1 MKYFKITERFSLFFA
16 AVFFVAFSSFTFNVI
31 ENNEADIVTVKGEV
45 LDLACF
51 MKSGAKGKDHKGC
64 AATCIGKGGPVG
76 LLGTDGKVYLLV
88 EDHENA
94 AAFKELKNFAA
105 ENVTVTG
112 VAHERSGLNG
122 IVLAKV
128 EAMK

>member
-1 MKYFKITERFSLFFA
+1 MSYFKFNERFGLFFA
-16 AVFFVAFSSFTFNVI
+16 AVFFVAFSSFTIYNTP
-31 ENNEADIVTVKGEV
+31 EKEADDVTVKGEV

-112 VAHERSGLNG
+112 AKHERNGLNG

-128 EAMK
+128 EAAK